1 MSVADWWSTLPADR
15 RQRTVR
21 WGVAGAALL
30 VPLIGFSLRDT
41 PPAHRTPA
49 PERQAVE
56 LEPDLM
62 DADVVSTLR
71 SELYDRDRQIAALN
85 AGHSKEIAALRDAIT
100 ALRVDTPPTLA
111 TERAMDGDEPAVDSA
126 SSDDMSPNGTTG
138 YPAPPPPSEQT
149 IRPWNPLVPSSP
161 AMGREGGFGPTEA
174 PEPPRIFGGIAAVHV
189 ASDSPQAEAP
199 KRGVYLPPSFMEGT
213 LLTGLHASTT
223 EFGQQNPQNVLI
235 RIATPAI
242 LPNRVK
248 QDLKGCFVIAH
259 GFGALDAERVH
270 MRLATLSCVARSG
283 ARVIDQAVQGY
294 VADSDGIAGLAG
306 RVVSK
311 MGASVARATLAGVIG
326 GVGTAAEGAST
337 VQSISALGQTTTTDP
352 NKLLTAGIGGG
363 IGTASD
369 ELTEFYLGL
378 ARQAAPVLEVG
389 PTKHIT
395 VIITKGVLL
404 NIADYEGYDRDL

>member
-1 MSVADWWSTLPADR
+1 MSVADWWSALPADR

-21 WGVAGAALL
+21 WGAAGAALL
-30 VPLIGFSLRDT
+30 VPLIGFSLRGT
-41 PPAHRTPA
+41 PSAHRVPP
-49 PERQAVE
+49 PEHHAVE

-71 SELYDRDRQIAALN
+71 SELHDRDRQIDALN
-85 AGHSKEIAALRDAIT
+85 AGHSKEMAALRNAIAALRADTPPAIT
-100 ALRVDTPPTLA
+100 AA
-111 TERAMDGDEPAVDSA
+111 GAMDGKDAAIDSA
-126 SSDDMSPNGTTG
+126 PPPNTSPSGATG
-138 YPAPPPPSEQT
+138 YPAPPSPSDHT
-149 IRPWNPLVPSSP
+149 IRPWNPLPGTP
-161 AMGREGGFGPTEA
+161 ATTGRDGGFGPTEA
-174 PEPPRIFGGIAAVHV
+174 PEPPRVFGGIAAVHV
-189 ASDSPQAEAP
+189 ASDSPPAEAP

-248 QDLKGCFVIAH
+248 QDLKGCFVIAY

-294 VADSDGIAGLAG
+294 VADSDGIAGLSG

-311 MGASVARATLAGVIG
+311 MGASVARATLAGFIG
-326 GVGTAAEGAST
+326 GIGTAVQGAST

-352 NKLLTAGIGGG
+352 NDLLNAGIGSG

-369 ELTEFYLGL
+369 ELTKFYLNL
-378 ARQAAPVLEVG
+378 ARQAAPVIEVG

-404 NIADYEGYDRDL
+404 NIADYEGLDRDL